1 MTTKTPDVRDMTPEQ
16 YKAARKAAIRA
27 EPTTHRPPEPPTVN
41 ATGLTDQQYR
51 AVRQRAV
58 HGR

>member
-1 MTTKTPDVRDMTPEQ
+1 MTTKTPDVRAMTPDQ

-27 EPTTHRPPEPPTVN
+27 EPTTRRAPEPPTVN
-41 ATGLTDQQYR
+41 ATSLTVPQYR
-51 AVRQRAV
+51 ALRQRAV